1 MRYGSAMATI
11 ASTGR
16 PTSTGAAIF
25 GRFTPPSTSMPAVIA
40 SSSEDEPKS
49 GCSRISATSATA
61 TPSGLSIA
69 GQVALTWSRK
79 RTR

>member
-1 MRYGSAMATI
+1 MKAN
-11 ASTGR
+11 TGR
-16 PTSTGAAIF
+16 PITIGIDMR

-40 SSSEDEPKS
+40 SSSVEEPKS
-49 GCSRISATSATA
+49 GCSSSRPTSATA

-69 GQVALTWSRK
+69 GQVALTSSRK